1 MTVWFSVKVI
11 YETLLKISIGAKT
24 VDLKW
29 PWKVKGQNAP
39 YQKILFITNSNLP
52 DIPWLQASLEVKDV
66 QPRERCVSSLAI
78 PAFTAS
84 VASTLSFQVID
95 VLGHTSSDNSYFQF
109 YLTSYFRLAAKLFDS
124 AEFIAVS
131 TLTLTI
137 FLCWRLWSL
146 SLRDRLSLKPNT
158 SSQTCHLFLILTWVG
173 SMRRMFPQNLEPPP
187 WRIRPLKS
195 CGVITKVLSILLQ
208 ERFLEDVCVPR
219 NHGYPRLLLL
229 LLISAGKLSEGEM

>member
-1 MTVWFSVKVI
+1 MWTQTSYCHSAGGTI
-11 YETLLKISIGAKT
+11 SALQDLGSREKI
-24 VDLKW
+24 
-29 PWKVKGQNAP
+29 
-39 YQKILFITNSNLP
+39 
-52 DIPWLQASLEVKDV
+52 
-66 QPRERCVSSLAI
+66 
-78 PAFTAS
+78 FTAS
-84 VASTLSFQVID
+84 PGFPTMGTLTRRLI
-95 VLGHTSSDNSYFQF
+95 T
-109 YLTSYFRLAAKLFDS
+109 YFRLAAKWFDS

-146 SLRDRLSLKPNT
+146 SLRDRLSLKPST

-173 SMRRMFPQNLEPPP
+173 SMRRMFPQNLKPPP
-187 WRIRPLKS
+187 WRIRHLKP
-195 CGVITKVLSILLQ
+195 CEVITKVLSILLQ